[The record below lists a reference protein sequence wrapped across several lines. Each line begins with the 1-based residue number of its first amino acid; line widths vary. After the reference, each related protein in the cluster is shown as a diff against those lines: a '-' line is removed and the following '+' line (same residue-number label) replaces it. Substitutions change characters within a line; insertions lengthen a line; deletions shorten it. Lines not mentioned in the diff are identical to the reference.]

1 MMEVFILNILN
12 SIHEFNKHDDLNN
25 QLLMSF
31 YKCFR
36 FITLLYKGFGRTGR
50 TGYLMDVTRTMCT
63 LILIDVKL

>member
-1 MMEVFILNILN
+1 MVEVFILNILN

-36 FITLLYKGFGRTGR
+36 FIILLCEYFERVGR
-50 TGYLMDVTRTMCT
+50 TGYLVGVTRTMCT
-63 LILIDVKL
+63 WVLIFV